1 MASTS
6 LDVPFIRPSDERPV
20 YTYGAIAALV
30 VLFVGFAPSYF
41 LKGVFGGPELSTL
54 KHVHGVVMTAWF
66 TLFLVQV
73 RLVATGHTALHRK
86 VGVFGALLAIVVVA
100 VGVSAGMASARAGV
114 TPIPQIT
121 PLQFLVMPIG
131 EMVVFGTLFGAAIAM
146 RKRSAYHK
154 RLMLLASLAML
165 TPAFARMVTGGPLVF
180 YGLTDGIILACIAY
194 DTLKNR
200 RVHPVFI
207 GGLVF
212 IVVVQFGRLALSQTP
227 QWTAFAK
234 WLVS

>member
-1 MASTS
+1 MASTP
-6 LDVPFIRPSDERPV
+6 LDVSFIRPSGERPV
-20 YTYGAIAALV
+20 YTFGAIAALV
-30 VLFVGFAPSYF
+30 VLFVGFAPTYF
-41 LKGVFGGPELSTL
+41 LKGFFGGPELSTL

-86 VGVFGALLAIVVVA
+86 VGVFGALLAIVVLT
-100 VGVSAGMASARAGV
+100 VGVSAGIASARAGA
-114 TPIPQIT
+114 TPIPEIT

-131 EMVVFGTLFGAAIAM
+131 EMITFGTLFGAAIAM

-165 TPAFARMVTGGPLVF
+165 TPAFARIVTGGPLVF

-194 DTLKNR
+194 DTFRNR
-200 RVHPVFI
+200 RVHAAFI
-207 GGLVF
+207 GGLIL

-234 WLVS
+234 WLVG

>member
-1 MASTS
+1 MASTP
-6 LDVPFIRPSDERPV
+6 LDVPFIRPTDERPV
-20 YTYGAIAALV
+20 YTFGAIAALI
-30 VLFVGFAPSYF
+30 VLFAGFAPSYF
-41 LKGVFGGPELSTL
+41 LKGFFGGPELSTL

-66 TLFLVQV
+66 ILFLVQV

-86 VGVFGALLAIVVVA
+86 VGVFGAFMAIVVLA
-100 VGVSAGMASARAGV
+100 VGVSAGIASARAGV
-114 TPIPQIT
+114 TPIPEIT

-131 EMVVFGTLFGAAIAM
+131 EMVTFGTLFGAAIAM

-165 TPAFARMVTGGPLVF
+165 TPAFARLVTGGPLVF
-180 YGLTDGIILACIAY
+180 YAFTDGLILACIAY

-200 RVHPVFI
+200 RVHPAFI

-212 IVVVQFGRLALSQTP
+212 IVVVQFGRLALSQTS
-227 QWTAFAK
+227 QWTAFAN
-234 WLVS
+234 WVVS

>member
-1 MASTS
+1 MASTP
-6 LDVPFIRPSDERPV
+6 LDVPFIRPSDERPM
-20 YTYGAIAALV
+20 YTIGAITALL

-41 LKGVFGGPELSTL
+41 LKGFFGAPELSTL
-54 KHVHGVVMTAWF
+54 KHVHGVIMTAWF

-73 RLVATGHTALHRK
+73 RLVATGHTAIHRK
-86 VGVFGALLAIVVVA
+86 VGVFGAALAIVVLA
-100 VGVSAGMASARAGV
+100 AGVSAGIASARAGV
-114 TPIPQIT
+114 SPVPQIT

-131 EMVVFGTLFGAAIAM
+131 EMVVFGTLFGTAIAM

-180 YGLTDGIILACIAY
+180 YALTDGIILACIAY

-200 RVHPVFI
+200 RVHPAFI

-212 IVVVQFGRLALSQTP
+212 IVVIQFGRLALSQTP

-234 WLVS
+234 WVVS

>member
-1 MASTS
+1 MAGTP
-6 LDVPFIRPSDERPV
+6 LDLPFTRPSDERRV
-20 YTYGAIAALV
+20 YTFGAIAALI

-41 LKGVFGGPELSTL
+41 LKGFFGGPELSSL

-66 TLFLVQV
+66 ILFLVQV

-86 VGVFGALLAIVVVA
+86 VGVFGAALAIVVLTM
-100 VGVSAGMASARAGV
+100 GLSAGIASARAGV
-114 TPIPQIT
+114 TPMPEIT

-131 EMVVFGTLFGAAIAM
+131 EMVVFGTLFGVAIAM

-165 TPAFARMVTGGPLVF
+165 TPAFARLVTGGPLVF
-180 YGLTDGIILACIAY
+180 YGLTDGVILGCIAY
-194 DTLKNR
+194 DKLKNR
-200 RVHPVFI
+200 RVHPAFI

>member
-73 RLVATGHTALHRK
+73 RMVATGHTALHRK
-86 VGVFGALLAIVVVA
+86 VGVFGALLAMVVLA
-100 VGVSAGMASARAGV
+100 VGISAGMASARAGV

-165 TPAFARMVTGGPLVF
+165 TPAFARLVTGGPLVF

-200 RVHPVFI
+200 RVHPAFI